1 MSVTGCEKAL
11 KSQNLGDQANN
22 GRRKKI
28 FSAHDDDDDGEEE
41 EGVVVEIMKNRV
53 TKSTFFIEIY
63 RP

>member
-53 TKSTFFIEIY
+53 T
-63 RP
+63 